1 MCIMNVSTLL
11 AGVISGLLLG
21 GLYAIAALGL
31 SLVFGV
37 MRLVNIVHGE
47 FLVLAAYLN
56 FSIASALGLDPL
68 LAVLLIA
75 PVMFLIGYVIQRWVL
90 NPLMHRGGE
99 PPLLAAFGLSIIA
112 QNVMLLIWGADARTL
127 TTSYSNLGVS
137 LFGVRVPLMYLIA
150 FVLAI
155 ILIAAVQLFIS
166 HSYLGKAIRAATQDP
181 STAQVMGINPRT
193 IYTFTYGIGAAIAT
207 LGGTLIGLVFSFTP
221 TSGLTW
227 LLKGFVVVV
236 MGGMGSIAGILAA
249 GGILGIAEGIGG
261 AIVGTGYRD
270 MIGFLIFLIVLVFW
284 PRGLFGKSGRFA

>member
-1 MCIMNVSTLL
+1 MNVSTLL

-47 FLVLAAYLN
+47 FLLLAAYLN

-207 LGGTLIGLVFSFTP
+207 LGGTLIGLIFSFTP

-236 MGGMGSIAGILAA
+236 MGGMGSIVGILAA

-284 PRGLFGKSGRFA
+284 PRGLFGKIGRFA

>member
-1 MCIMNVSTLL
+1 MNVSTLL

-127 TTSYSNLGVS
+127 TTSYSSLGVS
-137 LFGVRVPLMYLIA
+137 LFGMRVPLMYLIA

-207 LGGTLIGLVFSFTP
+207 LGGTLIGLIFSFTP

-236 MGGMGSIAGILAA
+236 MGGMGSIVGILAA

-284 PRGLFGKSGRFA
+284 PRGLFGKIGRFA

>member
-1 MCIMNVSTLL
+1 MNVSTLL

-47 FLVLAAYLN
+47 FLV
-56 FSIASALGLDPL
+56 
-68 LAVLLIA
+68 
-75 PVMFLIGYVIQRWVL
+75 

-166 HSYLGKAIRAATQDP
+166 QSYLGKAIRAATQDP

-207 LGGTLIGLVFSFTP
+207 LGGTLIGLIFSFTP

-236 MGGMGSIAGILAA
+236 MGGMGSIVGILAA

-284 PRGLFGKSGRFA
+284 PRGLFGKIGRFA

>member
-1 MCIMNVSTLL
+1 MNVSTLL

-166 HSYLGKAIRAATQDP
+166 QSYLGKAIRAATQDP

-207 LGGTLIGLVFSFTP
+207 LGGTLIGLIFSFTP
-221 TSGLTW
+221 ASGLTW

-236 MGGMGSIAGILAA
+236 MGGMGSIVGILAA

-284 PRGLFGKSGRFA
+284 PRGLFGKIGRFA